1 MKKISMITLLMALM
15 GVAVANPVSQDVA
28 RRVAQNWMQAQG
40 MKNVA
45 ALQDITQQT
54 PFAEFYVFAA
64 PEGGF
69 VLVSGDDCVQPVL
82 AYSTVN
88 RFEAEGMPQHVRGF
102 LEGYDKEIRWWKTHV
117 QPAAQ
122 VYASRAEAG
131 GKAGVLPEEWQRLVD
146 GAAPQPVLA
155 TAVAPLLTTT
165 WDQSPYYNALCPTN
179 GGESARAVTGC
190 VATATAQVMKYHN
203 HPATG
208 YGSHTYSSSRNVNGT
223 QYTYNNLSA
232 NFGAT
237 TYQWSQMPNALT
249 SASTTAQVNAVATLM
264 YHIGVANEMAY
275 SPEASGSNNVY
286 GGSVR
291 ASSQH
296 SLMKYFKYRADMAVV
311 RRDDYSHDDY
321 CQRLRAELDQSRPL
335 LYEGSDESGG
345 HSFVL
350 DGYNNSG
357 YFHVNWGWGGYF
369 DDYYAI
375 GGLEPAGG
383 GTGANMGS
391 YNLDNDVLIGLRP
404 HTAWSATGNTTVSAT
419 VQAGSPSGAAVVVMG
434 GGDNNYGTQSSTYAY
449 GDTVM
454 IVASAPNGYRFDS
467 WNDGDRNNPRYLV
480 ANGGSYSFTA
490 SYAAIPTDTVSYCNS
505 DAWLSAYS
513 LGSDKHWGVMFPASL
528 LDAGKELSAVMFYAY
543 EAGTYNITVYTG
555 SNRET
560 TAATVSHVVG
570 SDMTRQ
576 WQTVA
581 LPTAVAAT
589 QDVWITFYA
598 PNVSYPAAFTNYSG
612 VDASCLVGS
621 SFDLYGGY
629 WLSSFMV
636 KGVFTEPVSC
646 DITSFP
652 YTEDFEDVDAL
663 GCWRIYD
670 GDGDGHTWTYA
681 SNSTNPLGY
690 NSNSSLASASYDNN
704 AGPLTPDNWLIAPS
718 FVLPA
723 GSQMHLKWQAKGLD
737 ANYASEYYSVYVST
751 TGNAIGDFT
760 SLTPVYS
767 GTTTNAWVQQD
778 VDLSAYAGQT
788 VYVAFRHH
796 NCTDMY
802 YLLIDDVEVS
812 AGVAPQPTQYTLTV
826 VSNNT
831 AWGTVSGGGTYNAG
845 ATATLTATAATGYH
859 FVQWQDGNTQNPRT
873 VAVTGNATYTAT
885 FAADAAPQPGDTC
898 AITSFPYTMDF
909 EGGVTCWSLRDYNQN
924 DTTWGIIN
932 GYGYNGS
939 RCAYVLYQAQADDW
953 LMTPRVAVAG
963 TYTVSWKTRAMSANY
978 PETYQVWAMG
988 SDTSVMIYSET
999 LSDTTYVDRM
1009 ATFTVP
1015 AGDSVLVMWRYVS
1028 ADMYALFLDNVT
1040 ISQGVAQYTITAN
1053 SSNAAWGTVSGGGT
1067 YNEGA
1072 TATLT
1077 ATAATGYRFVS
1088 WQDGN
1093 TQNPRTVTVT
1103 GNATYT
1109 ATFEAIPPT
1118 QYTLTVSSNNTA
1130 WGTVTGGGT
1139 YNAGATATLTA
1150 TAATGY
1156 HFVQWQD
1163 GNTQNPRTV
1172 TVTANATYT
1181 ATFAADAAPQP
1192 GDTCA
1197 ITSFPYTMDFESDVT
1212 CWSLRDYNQNDTTW
1226 GIINGYGY
1234 NGSRCAY
1241 VMYQVQADDWLMT
1254 PRVAVAGTHTVS
1266 WKTRV
1271 MSANYPETYQVWAM
1285 GNDTSVMIFS
1295 ETLTDTLYVDRM
1307 ATFTVP
1313 AGDSVLVM
1321 WRYVSADMYAL
1332 FLDDVTISQGVA
1344 QYTITANSS
1353 NAAWGTV
1360 SGGGTYSAGA
1370 TATLTAT
1377 AAAGY
1382 HFVQW
1387 QDGNMQNPR
1396 TVTVTGNATYTAT
1409 FASDASCAVTS
1420 FPWTEGF
1427 EGGIGAC
1434 WSTIDN
1440 NNDGYGWEALG
1451 GFGNNG
1457 SSYSAASYS
1466 YVNGV
1471 GALTPDNWLVSPAIV
1486 VPATGSYDLSWAVS
1500 ASNNDYP
1507 EEHYAVYV
1515 ATAKTV
1521 AAFTATT
1528 AVYEETLTAAQ
1539 WATRTVSLAA
1549 YAGQT
1554 VYVAFRHYNCTD
1566 QFFMAIDDVTITAG
1580 AAPQPTQYTLTV
1592 ASNNTAWGTVSGGG
1606 TYNEG
1611 ATVTLTATAATG
1623 YRFVSWQDGNTQNP
1637 RTVTVTGNATY
1648 TATFEA
1654 IPPTQ
1659 YTITATSNNTAWGTV
1674 SGGGTYNEGA
1684 TATLTATAATGYRF
1698 VSWQDGNT
1706 QNPRTVTV
1714 TGNATY
1720 TATFEA
1726 IPPTQYTL
1734 TVVSNNTA
1742 WGTVSGGGTYNEGAT
1757 ATLTA
1762 TAAAGYRFVSWQ
1774 DGNTQNPRTVTVTA
1788 NATYVATF
1796 ADNVGIDDVEAS
1808 SLSVAPNPA
1817 TVFVEV
1823 GGLKAGSSV
1832 SLVDING
1839 KVCYRGTAE
1848 NGKLTLDVSG
1858 LAAGVYFVHV
1868 SDGTETAVRKLVVK

>member
-15 GVAVANPVSQDVA
+15 GVAVANPVSRDVA

-117 QPAAQ
+117 QPVAQ
-122 VYASRAEAG
+122 VYASRAEAD

-179 GGESARAVTGC
+179 GGEAARAVTGC

-249 SASTTAQVNAVATLM
+249 SASSTAQVNAVATLM

-404 HTAWSATGNTTVSAT
+404 HTAWSATGNTTVTAT
-419 VQAGSPSGAAVVVMG
+419 VQAGSPSGAAVMVMG

-454 IVASAPNGYRFDS
+454 VVASAPNGYRFDS

-598 PNVSYPAAFTNYSG
+598 PNVTYPAAFTNYSG

-681 SNSTNPLGY
+681 SNSTTPLGY

-845 ATATLTATAATGYH
+845 ATATLTATAAAGYH
-859 FVQWQDGNTQNPRT
+859 FVQWQDGNT
-873 VAVTGNATYTAT
+873 
-885 FAADAAPQPGDTC
+885 
-898 AITSFPYTMDF
+898 
-909 EGGVTCWSLRDYNQN
+909 
-924 DTTWGIIN
+924 
-932 GYGYNGS
+932 
-939 RCAYVLYQAQADDW
+939 
-953 LMTPRVAVAG
+953 
-963 TYTVSWKTRAMSANY
+963 
-978 PETYQVWAMG
+978 
-988 SDTSVMIYSET
+988 
-999 LSDTTYVDRM
+999 
-1009 ATFTVP
+1009 
-1015 AGDSVLVMWRYVS
+1015 
-1028 ADMYALFLDNVT
+1028 
-1040 ISQGVAQYTITAN
+1040 
-1053 SSNAAWGTVSGGGT
+1053 
-1067 YNEGA
+1067 
-1072 TATLT
+1072 
-1077 ATAATGYRFVS
+1077 
-1088 WQDGN
+1088 
-1093 TQNPRTVTVT
+1093 
-1103 GNATYT
+1103 
-1109 ATFEAIPPT
+1109 
-1118 QYTLTVSSNNTA
+1118 
-1130 WGTVTGGGT
+1130 
-1139 YNAGATATLTA
+1139 
-1150 TAATGY
+1150 
-1156 HFVQWQD
+1156 
-1163 GNTQNPRTV
+1163 
-1172 TVTANATYT
+1172 
-1181 ATFAADAAPQP
+1181 
-1192 GDTCA
+1192 
-1197 ITSFPYTMDFESDVT
+1197 
-1212 CWSLRDYNQNDTTW
+1212 
-1226 GIINGYGY
+1226 
-1234 NGSRCAY
+1234 
-1241 VMYQVQADDWLMT
+1241 
-1254 PRVAVAGTHTVS
+1254 
-1266 WKTRV
+1266 
-1271 MSANYPETYQVWAM
+1271 
-1285 GNDTSVMIFS
+1285 
-1295 ETLTDTLYVDRM
+1295 
-1307 ATFTVP
+1307 
-1313 AGDSVLVM
+1313 
-1321 WRYVSADMYAL
+1321 
-1332 FLDDVTISQGVA
+1332 
-1344 QYTITANSS
+1344 
-1353 NAAWGTV
+1353 
-1360 SGGGTYSAGA
+1360 
-1370 TATLTAT
+1370 
-1377 AAAGY
+1377 
-1382 HFVQW
+1382 
-1387 QDGNMQNPR
+1387 QNPR

-1698 VSWQDGNT
+1698 VQWQDGNT

-1762 TAAAGYRFVSWQ
+1762 TAATGYRFVQWQDGNTQNPRTVTVTGNATYTATFEAIPPTQYTLTVVSNNTAWGTVSGGGTYNEGATATLTATAATGYHFVQWQ

-1796 ADNVGIDDVEAS
+1796 ADNVGIDDVEAAVI
-1808 SLSVAPNPA
+1808 SVAPNPA
-1817 TVFVEV
+1817 TVFAEV

-1858 LAAGVYFVHV
+1858 LAAGVYFVRV

>member
-1118 QYTLTVSSNNTA
+1118 QYTLTVVSNNTA
-1130 WGTVTGGGT
+1130 WGTVSGGGT

-1156 HFVQWQD
+1156 HFV
-1163 GNTQNPRTV
+1163 
-1172 TVTANATYT
+1172 
-1181 ATFAADAAPQP
+1181 
-1192 GDTCA
+1192 
-1197 ITSFPYTMDFESDVT
+1197 
-1212 CWSLRDYNQNDTTW
+1212 
-1226 GIINGYGY
+1226 
-1234 NGSRCAY
+1234 
-1241 VMYQVQADDWLMT
+1241 
-1254 PRVAVAGTHTVS
+1254 
-1266 WKTRV
+1266 
-1271 MSANYPETYQVWAM
+1271 
-1285 GNDTSVMIFS
+1285 
-1295 ETLTDTLYVDRM
+1295 
-1307 ATFTVP
+1307 
-1313 AGDSVLVM
+1313 
-1321 WRYVSADMYAL
+1321 
-1332 FLDDVTISQGVA
+1332 
-1344 QYTITANSS
+1344 
-1353 NAAWGTV
+1353 
-1360 SGGGTYSAGA
+1360 
-1370 TATLTAT
+1370 
-1377 AAAGY
+1377 
-1382 HFVQW
+1382 
-1387 QDGNMQNPR
+1387 
-1396 TVTVTGNATYTAT
+1396 
-1409 FASDASCAVTS
+1409 
-1420 FPWTEGF
+1420 
-1427 EGGIGAC
+1427 
-1434 WSTIDN
+1434 
-1440 NNDGYGWEALG
+1440 
-1451 GFGNNG
+1451 
-1457 SSYSAASYS
+1457 
-1466 YVNGV
+1466 
-1471 GALTPDNWLVSPAIV
+1471 
-1486 VPATGSYDLSWAVS
+1486 
-1500 ASNNDYP
+1500 
-1507 EEHYAVYV
+1507 
-1515 ATAKTV
+1515 
-1521 AAFTATT
+1521 
-1528 AVYEETLTAAQ
+1528 
-1539 WATRTVSLAA
+1539 
-1549 YAGQT
+1549 
-1554 VYVAFRHYNCTD
+1554 
-1566 QFFMAIDDVTITAG
+1566 
-1580 AAPQPTQYTLTV
+1580 
-1592 ASNNTAWGTVSGGG
+1592 
-1606 TYNEG
+1606 
-1611 ATVTLTATAATG
+1611 
-1623 YRFVSWQDGNTQNP
+1623 SWQDGNT
-1637 RTVTVTGNATY
+1637 
-1648 TATFEA
+1648 E
-1654 IPPTQ
+1654 
-1659 YTITATSNNTAWGTV
+1659 
-1674 SGGGTYNEGA
+1674 
-1684 TATLTATAATGYRF
+1684 
-1698 VSWQDGNT
+1698 
-1706 QNPRTVTV
+1706 
-1714 TGNATY
+1714 
-1720 TATFEA
+1720 
-1726 IPPTQYTL
+1726 
-1734 TVVSNNTA
+1734 
-1742 WGTVSGGGTYNEGAT
+1742 
-1757 ATLTA
+1757 
-1762 TAAAGYRFVSWQ
+1762 
-1774 DGNTQNPRTVTVTA
+1774 NPRTVTVTA

>member
-15 GVAVANPVSQDVA
+15 GVALANPVSQDVA

-146 GAAPQPVLA
+146 GVAPQPVLA

-179 GGESARAVTGC
+179 GGETERAVTGC

-404 HTAWSATGNTTVSAT
+404 HTAWSATGNTTVTAT
-419 VQAGSPSGAAVVVMG
+419 VQTGSPSGAAVVVMG

-454 IVASAPNGYRFDS
+454 VVASAPNGYRFDS
-467 WNDGDRNNPRYLV
+467 WADGDRNNPRYLV

-598 PNVSYPAAFTNYSG
+598 PNVTYPAAFTNYSG
-612 VDASCLVGS
+612 VEASCLVGS

-652 YTEDFEDVDAL
+652 YTEDFEDVNTL
-663 GCWRIYD
+663 GCWRRYD
-670 GDGDGHTWTYA
+670 SDGDGHTWTYA

-690 NSNSSLASASYDNN
+690 NSNSSLASPSYDSEDG
-704 AGPLTPDNWLIAPS
+704 ALTPDNWLIAPS

-751 TGNAIGDFT
+751 TGNAIGDFN

-767 GTTTNAWVQQD
+767 GTTTGAWVQQD

-788 VYVAFRHH
+788 VYLAFRHH

-812 AGVAPQPTQYTLTV
+812 AGAAPQPTQYTI
-826 VSNNT
+826 
-831 AWGTVSGGGTYNAG
+831 
-845 ATATLTATAATGYH
+845 TATS
-859 FVQWQDGNTQNPRT
+859 N
-873 VAVTGNATYTAT
+873 
-885 FAADAAPQPGDTC
+885 
-898 AITSFPYTMDF
+898 
-909 EGGVTCWSLRDYNQN
+909 
-924 DTTWGIIN
+924 
-932 GYGYNGS
+932 
-939 RCAYVLYQAQADDW
+939 
-953 LMTPRVAVAG
+953 
-963 TYTVSWKTRAMSANY
+963 
-978 PETYQVWAMG
+978 
-988 SDTSVMIYSET
+988 
-999 LSDTTYVDRM
+999 
-1009 ATFTVP
+1009 
-1015 AGDSVLVMWRYVS
+1015 
-1028 ADMYALFLDNVT
+1028 
-1040 ISQGVAQYTITAN
+1040 
-1053 SSNAAWGTVSGGGT
+1053 NAAWGTVSGGGT
-1067 YNEGA
+1067 YNE
-1072 TATLT
+1072 
-1077 ATAATGYRFVS
+1077 
-1088 WQDGN
+1088 
-1093 TQNPRTVTVT
+1093 
-1103 GNATYT
+1103 
-1109 ATFEAIPPT
+1109 
-1118 QYTLTVSSNNTA
+1118 
-1130 WGTVTGGGT
+1130 
-1139 YNAGATATLTA
+1139 GATATLTA

-1197 ITSFPYTMDFESDVT
+1197 ITSFPYTMDFESGVR

-1254 PRVAVAGTHTVS
+1254 PRVAVAGTYTVS
-1266 WKTRV
+1266 WKTRA

-1285 GNDTSVMIFS
+1285 GNDTSVMIYS
-1295 ETLTDTLYVDRM
+1295 ETLSDTTYVDRM

-1332 FLDDVTISQGVA
+1332 FLDNVTISQGVS

-1360 SGGGTYSAGA
+1360 SGGGTYNAGA

-1440 NNDGYGWEALG
+1440 NSDGYGWEALG
-1451 GFGNNG
+1451 GFGNNS

-1539 WATRTVSLAA
+1539 WATHTVSLAA

-1611 ATVTLTATAATG
+1611 AT
-1623 YRFVSWQDGNTQNP
+1623 
-1637 RTVTVTGNATY
+1637 
-1648 TATFEA
+1648 
-1654 IPPTQ
+1654 
-1659 YTITATSNNTAWGTV
+1659 
-1674 SGGGTYNEGA
+1674 
-1684 TATLTATAATGYRF
+1684 ATLTATAAAGYRF

-1734 TVVSNNTA
+1734 TVASNNTA
-1742 WGTVSGGGTYNEGAT
+1742 WGTVTGGGTYNEGAT

-1762 TAAAGYRFVSWQ
+1762 TAATGYRFVQWQ
-1774 DGNTQNPRTVTVTA
+1774 DGNTENPRTVTVTA

>member
-1139 YNAGATATLTA
+1139 YNADATATLTA

-1313 AGDSVLVM
+1313 AGDSVNVM
-1321 WRYVSADMYAL
+1321 WRYISADMYAL

-1387 QDGNMQNPR
+1387 QDGNTQNPR

-1592 ASNNTAWGTVSGGG
+1592 ASNNTAWGTVTGGG

-1734 TVVSNNTA
+1734 TGGSNNTA
-1742 WGTVSGGGTYNEGAT
+1742 WGTVSGGGTYNAGAT

-1762 TAAAGYRFVSWQ
+1762 TAATGYHFVSWQ
-1774 DGNTQNPRTVTVTA
+1774 DGNTENPRTVTVTA

>member
-1139 YNAGATATLTA
+1139 YNADATATLTA

-1313 AGDSVLVM
+1313 AGDSVNVM
-1321 WRYVSADMYAL
+1321 WRYISADMYAL

-1387 QDGNMQNPR
+1387 QDGNTQNPR

-1592 ASNNTAWGTVSGGG
+1592 ASNNTAWGTVTGGG

-1648 TATFEA
+1648 KATFEA

-1742 WGTVSGGGTYNEGAT
+1742 WGTVSGGGTYNAGAT

-1762 TAAAGYRFVSWQ
+1762 TAATGYHFVSWQ
-1774 DGNTQNPRTVTVTA
+1774 DGNTENPRTVTVTA

>member
-1139 YNAGATATLTA
+1139 YNADATATLTA

-1313 AGDSVLVM
+1313 AGDSVNVM
-1321 WRYVSADMYAL
+1321 WRYISADMYAL

-1387 QDGNMQNPR
+1387 QDGNTQNPR

-1592 ASNNTAWGTVSGGG
+1592 ASNNTAWGTVTGGG

-1742 WGTVSGGGTYNEGAT
+1742 WGTVSGGGTYNAGAT

-1762 TAAAGYRFVSWQ
+1762 TAATGYHFVSWQ
-1774 DGNTQNPRTVTVTA
+1774 DGNTENPRTVTVTA